1 MKIRVVVHQ
10 DPDGLWAEVPA
21 LPHIIV
27 NARNQTELLD
37 QVRQAVDLYFEAAA
51 AEGLPLKHASES
63 VRLVELTV

>member
-1 MKIRVVVHQ
+1 
-10 DPDGLWAEVPA
+10 
-21 LPHIIV
+21 
-27 NARNQTELLD
+27 LLD